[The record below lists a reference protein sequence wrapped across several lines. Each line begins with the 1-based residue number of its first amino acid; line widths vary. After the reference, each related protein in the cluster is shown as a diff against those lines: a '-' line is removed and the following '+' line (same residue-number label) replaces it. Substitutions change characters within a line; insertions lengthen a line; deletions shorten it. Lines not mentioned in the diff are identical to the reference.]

1 MISEGE
7 LAYLIDLL
15 KSTKHY
21 ESAQLSELHRR
32 ATKTAK
38 ILTIEL
44 VEGKIPIHQ
53 VCEQYSNVC
62 QQAVRTLLTRV
73 AKLYNARSE
82 VKRIIQLILKIYHSG
97 DSVEKNKNLLL

>member
-15 KSTKHY
+15 KSTNHY
-21 ESAQLSELHRR
+21 ESAQLRELHRR

-97 DSVEKNKNLLL
+97 DSVEKNKN